1 MIKILRK
8 KQRKLDLSGRN
19 LDVFPAW
26 VFKDKKI
33 TCLDLS
39 NNRIKEI
46 PANIGELT
54 ELTYL
59 HLENNLIRQLH
70 NGILK
75 AKSLKH
81 LYLEGNPMKD
91 LPDFIK
97 KDANFAISTDGGV
110 HRYFPEVV
118 INGSNKKLQ
127 EEIRGEVSGI
137 YDNVTSFTESSSV
150 PTVNDAGFTF
160 SRHDNRN
167 GKSIKTC
174 VLFVDIRDSVKK
186 NEDHRMETLVR
197 MYSSFVYGVLRITK
211 EYNGHSRNIIGDRV
225 MVVFDKEDCCDNAV
239 KCAGAI
245 MYFCKTSMSRALP
258 NDTFRCGIGIHYGSM
273 NVIKVGLGKFDEE
286 SSDYKN
292 LIWIGDPANLA
303 SRLTDMAGKD
313 NLPSVVIS
321 NDVYKGLKDKDLAKR
336 FVSVDK
342 KKFMNVDFN
351 VFGCNLLIK

>member
-19 LDVFPAW
+19 LDVFPAS

-33 TCLDLS
+33 TCLELS

-59 HLENNLIRQLH
+59 HLENNQIRQLH

-97 KDANFAISTDGGV
+97 KDATFAISTDGGV

-160 SRHDNRN
+160 PRHDNRH

-342 KKFMNVDFN
+342 TKFMNVDFN